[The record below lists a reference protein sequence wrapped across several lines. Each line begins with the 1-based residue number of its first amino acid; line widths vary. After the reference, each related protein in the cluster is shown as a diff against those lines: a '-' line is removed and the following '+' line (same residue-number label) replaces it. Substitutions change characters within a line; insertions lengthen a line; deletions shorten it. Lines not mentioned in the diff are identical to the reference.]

1 MALEGHVTF
10 NSNKIY
16 LVVINQSTEY
26 RKQVRQNNSKKLKK
40 KTTQLPKTDV
50 SDFKTFLMKFY

>member
-40 KTTQLPKTDV
+40 KQHNSQRQMFQISKR
-50 SDFKTFLMKFY
+50 F